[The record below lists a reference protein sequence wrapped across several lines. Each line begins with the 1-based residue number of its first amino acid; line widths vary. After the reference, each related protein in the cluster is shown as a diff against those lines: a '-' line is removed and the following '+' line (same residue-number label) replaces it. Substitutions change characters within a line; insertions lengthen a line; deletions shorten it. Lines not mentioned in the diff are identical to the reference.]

1 MNRRAL
7 YIALVAAT
15 LTALLL
21 VLYLRRY
28 EQELS
33 GGERVSVLA
42 LRQSLR
48 RGELLSEDALSVRE
62 IPIAYLEPRAVR
74 AEDRSQVLG
83 LPVGVALEPPQGLF
97 WSDLAIAGQARD
109 LSSSVINGK
118 RAVTVLAR
126 GAFDGRDLAL
136 ISPGDYVD
144 VLVALVDGD
153 GRGVDRRASR
163 VLLQRILV
171 LAVGA
176 QTAPGRGAAMSQGS
190 NPLTL
195 SLELQEAQKLSLAI
209 ERGTIS
215 VVLRNPEDTQIV
227 ESPVV
232 VRASMLNDE
241 PEPSER
247 GQDLFSNDARP
258 PVNLTDIR

>member
-7 YIALVAAT
+7 YIALGAAT
-15 LTALLL
+15 LATLLL

-33 GGERVSVLA
+33 GGERVAVLA
-42 LRQSLR
+42 VRQSLR
-48 RGELLSEDALSVRE
+48 RGELLSDDVLTVRE
-62 IPIAYLEPRAVR
+62 IPMAHLEPRAIR
-74 AEDRSQVLG
+74 AEEKAQVLG

-97 WSDLAIAGQARD
+97 WSDLAIAGQARNLAD
-109 LSSSVINGK
+109 SLELGK

-144 VLVALVDGD
+144 VLVTLLDGE
-153 GRGVDRRASR
+153 GRGMHRRASR

-171 LAVGA
+171 LAVGS
-176 QTAPGRGAAMSQGS
+176 QTAPGAAAAMQGS

-195 SLELQEAQKLSLAI
+195 SLDLQEAQKLSLAI

-215 VVLRNPEDTQIV
+215 VVLRNPEDKQIS
-227 ESPVV
+227 ENPAVV
-232 VRASMLNDE
+232 TASMLIDDAE
-241 PEPSER
+241 KTER
-247 GQDLFSNDARP
+247 ETDLSPRLPID
-258 PVNLTDIR
+258 LTDHR